1 VLTIRDISELDK
13 VAKLEADNKMVTL
26 YTSSI
31 THELLAPLKC
41 IIELGNVILRKVK
54 DPKTI
59 EHINLVI
66 STAQLLLSE
75 VKLLLDKNLLEN

>member
-41 IIELGNVILRKVK
+41 IIELGNTILRKVK

-59 EHINLVI
+59 EHITLVI
-66 STAQLLLSE
+66 STA
-75 VKLLLDKNLLEN
+75 